1 MSHDTQHHTNGTTE
15 KSSKISAS
23 ASFWF
28 VLILVGLFI
37 AAVNF
42 VNVESHSTEEP
53 GTEQHHEGAAAE
65 SHETAAEPAA
75 ATPAADTAHQ
85 TAAVADTTHAAAH

>member
-1 MSHDTQHHTNGTTE
+1 MSHDTQHHTNGKTE
-15 KSSKISAS
+15 KSSKISMS

-28 VLILVGLFI
+28 VLILAGLFI

-42 VNVESHSTEEP
+42 VNVESHSTAEA
-53 GTEQHHEGAAAE
+53 GTEQHQEGTAAE
-65 SHETAAEPAA
+65 GHETAAEPA

-85 TAAVADTTHAAAH
+85 APAAADTTHAATH